1 MTIKEIIIAATAL
14 FFFVFILLTVF
25 KTKNPLMAINSNIEM
40 LIIDKFLIN
49 SMASMEFVYFTA
61 ATMFIFGLPNLDVA
75 GFNNKDDTVITMTK
89 KRAEVLDAWHRPY
102 KISKVVMQY
111 ITLCPY
117 PNE

>member
-1 MTIKEIIIAATAL
+1 
-14 FFFVFILLTVF
+14 
-25 KTKNPLMAINSNIEM
+25 M

-49 SMASMEFVYFTA
+49 SMVSMEFVYFTA

-102 KISKVVMQY
+102 KINKVVMQY

-117 PNE
+117 PNEWVVIYDHSKHINAVGIILAVLFKIEISSLFLRKK